1 MERGRQSRE
10 ASRAT
15 ERRGGAL
22 GYTVCMSWFDLLE
35 TPANALAVLTAM
47 ITPAVLISACG
58 ALIFSTSSRLGRVVD
73 RVRLLTAK
81 FEELARDPAA
91 DDMFEERRLLI
102 FGQLRRQT
110 TRAMLIQ
117 RAMVAFYLALG
128 IFVATSIAVAVVGV
142 IAQSLTWVAV
152 VMGLTGAFVMLV
164 GTLFL
169 IVESRLALGAITS
182 EMEFVEQVSR
192 KHGADIDPLKA
203 GGRLTWLVRKI
214 G

>member
-1 MERGRQSRE
+1 
-10 ASRAT
+10 
-15 ERRGGAL
+15 
-22 GYTVCMSWFDLLE
+22 MSWINLLE

-73 RVRLLTAK
+73 RVRYLTAK
-81 FEELARDPAA
+81 FEELARHPES
-91 DDMFEERRLLI
+91 DDMAEERRVLV
-102 FGQLRRQT
+102 FGQLKRQT
-110 TRAMLIQ
+110 TRAVLIQ
-117 RAMVAFYLALG
+117 RAMVSFYLALG
-128 IFVATSIAVAVVGV
+128 VFVATSIAVAVIGV
-142 IAQSLTWVAV
+142 VAQAFTWVAV
-152 VMGLTGAFVMLV
+152 ALGLTGAVLMLA
-164 GTLFL
+164 GSLLL
-169 IVESRLALGAITS
+169 IVEARLALGAITS

>member
-1 MERGRQSRE
+1 
-10 ASRAT
+10 
-15 ERRGGAL
+15 
-22 GYTVCMSWFDLLE
+22 MSWFDLLE

-73 RVRLLTAK
+73 RVRFLTAK
-81 FEELARDPAA
+81 FEELARDPAS
-91 DDMFEERRLLI
+91 DDMFAERRVLI

-142 IAQSLTWVAV
+142 IAQSLTWLAV
-152 VMGLTGAFVMLV
+152 IMGLAGALVMLV

-182 EMEFVEQVSR
+182 EMDFVEQVSR